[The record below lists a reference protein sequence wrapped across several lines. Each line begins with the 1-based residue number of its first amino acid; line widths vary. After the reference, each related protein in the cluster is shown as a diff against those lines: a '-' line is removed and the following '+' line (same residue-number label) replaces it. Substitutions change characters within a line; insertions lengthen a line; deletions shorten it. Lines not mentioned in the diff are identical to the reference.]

1 MPLPLD
7 TILCG
12 DSLQMLK
19 TLPDESVHCCV
30 TSPPYYGLRDY
41 GMDAQIG
48 REDTPEEYIARLT
61 AVFREVWRVLRMDGT
76 LWVNIADSYC
86 GTGSKGQYRDPKYPD
101 GRSGQG
107 VSLSRSMRGV
117 KQKDMIGIPWMLAF
131 PCEMRAGICA
141 MTLYGQRETRCR
153 KAPKTAVPEAMSIFS
168 CSARAGGIFMT
179 GLP

>member
-7 TILCG
+7 IILCG

-61 AVFREVWRVLRMDGT
+61 AVFREVWRVLRTDGT

-86 GTGSKGQYRDPKYPD
+86 GTGSKGQYRDPK
-101 GRSGQG
+101 
-107 VSLSRSMRGV
+107 
-117 KQKDMIGIPWMLAF
+117 
-131 PCEMRAGICA
+131 
-141 MTLYGQRETRCR
+141 
-153 KAPKTAVPEAMSIFS
+153 
-168 CSARAGGIFMT
+168 
-179 GLP
+179 

>member
-61 AVFREVWRVLRMDGT
+61 AVFREVWRVLRTDGT
-76 LWVNIADSYC
+76 LWVNIADS
-86 GTGSKGQYRDPKYPD
+86 
-101 GRSGQG
+101 
-107 VSLSRSMRGV
+107 
-117 KQKDMIGIPWMLAF
+117 
-131 PCEMRAGICA
+131 
-141 MTLYGQRETRCR
+141 
-153 KAPKTAVPEAMSIFS
+153 
-168 CSARAGGIFMT
+168 
-179 GLP
+179 